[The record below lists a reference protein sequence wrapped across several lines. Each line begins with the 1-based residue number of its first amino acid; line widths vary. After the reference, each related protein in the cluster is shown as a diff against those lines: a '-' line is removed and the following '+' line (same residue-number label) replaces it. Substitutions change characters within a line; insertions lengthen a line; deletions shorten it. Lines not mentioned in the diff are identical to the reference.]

1 MPDGIFKKA
10 GETIGGL
17 LCPIGSAVGGAVAAA
32 LGVKNKMLPSVQ
44 MHEATHKKLQP
55 MSMKKTLIKKKPVPA
70 IEMAMTKSLTKKE
83 PVPVFKKATTM
94 PEEEVPYR
102 N

>member
-10 GETIGGL
+10 GETIGAL
-17 LCPIGSAVGGAVAAA
+17 LGPVGSTVGGAVAAA

-44 MHEATHKKLQP
+44 LHEATHKKLQP
-55 MSMKKTLIKKKPVPA
+55 MSMKKTLVKKQPA
-70 IEMAMTKSLTKKE
+70 KKMSMSKSLTKKE

-94 PEEEVPYR
+94 PEEEVTYR